1 MLWVVQS
8 QIIDLEAIGGV
19 DHILDK
25 QFAIL
30 NSRCL
35 ENLILSLRKD
45 VNMLC
50 WVIKINHDELTVWSI
65 KVGLEIE
72 FGTNVMDSV
81 EITNPFGNKWGK
93 FWQRRELNVVFGL
106 WIFVFRGSCV
116 SSLIN
121 RLFI

>member
-35 ENLILSLRKD
+35 KNLILSLRKD
-45 VNMLC
+45 VDLLS

-81 EITNPFGNKWGK
+81 EITNPFRNKWGE
-93 FWQRRELNVVFGL
+93 FW
-106 WIFVFRGSCV
+106 
-116 SSLIN
+116 
-121 RLFI
+121 